1 MTTDVDPCAAREI
14 VLDLAGWQGE
24 EPPFPALVAAGVKG
38 AIVKSW
44 HGSYVPPVAKKQVD
58 AAAAAG
64 LWLGRYGWLVASGKP
79 SQVDGWEDDCP
90 LGVWADCEERG
101 LTHAFVHEVV
111 ERLRDKH
118 GRLPG
123 LYVGSYFWDEMCG
136 GVGVDCELCGSC
148 DLWLPAYPG
157 KRTGGTAYQAAAAE
171 VCAGQ
176 APRLP
181 TPWRQRGALLWQF
194 DGDRGLVMPDGVDVD
209 VNTANGPGL
218 TSRYLR
224 RAWEALP

>member
-1 MTTDVDPCAAREI
+1 MEVNPCDDREI
-14 VLDLAGWQGE
+14 VFDLAGWQGE
-24 EPPFPALVAAGVKG
+24 HPPWPAIAAAGVRA
-38 AIVKSW
+38 AIVKTW
-44 HGSYVPPVAKKQVD
+44 HGSYIPPVSRTQVAEAVEAD
-58 AAAAAG
+58 
-64 LWLGRYGWLVASGKP
+64 LWIGRYGWLVSSGKP

-90 LGVWADCEERG
+90 LGIWADCEEKG

-111 ERLRDKH
+111 QRLRDKS

-123 LYVGSYFWDEMCG
+123 LYVGSYFWDEMG
-136 GVGVDCELCGSC
+136 GGDCELCGSC

-171 VCAGQ
+171 VCEGKF
-176 APRLP
+176 PRLP
-181 TPWRQRGALLWQF
+181 TPWREKGALIWQF

-218 TSRYLR
+218 LSRYLR
-224 RAWEALP
+224 RVWEAVP